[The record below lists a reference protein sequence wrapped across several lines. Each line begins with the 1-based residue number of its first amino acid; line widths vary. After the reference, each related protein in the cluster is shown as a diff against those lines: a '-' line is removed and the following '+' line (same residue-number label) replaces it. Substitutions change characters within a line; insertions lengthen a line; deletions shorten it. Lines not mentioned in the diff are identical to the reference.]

1 MGGRSRW
8 VLPLRAGAAV
18 VMLAVLLREVHWSSL
33 VPDPVA
39 TTPLWLAGALVVTLA
54 GIVLATLRWRQVL
67 AALGRPAP
75 THTLLAHELAG
86 LFVGNFLPST
96 IGGDVLRVTR
106 LSASNGNRPD
116 SFASVVLERLSGWLV
131 LPVLTLAAMAVN
143 PGLLR
148 LGRATVVALV
158 LSGGTLLLLVA
169 VLAAA
174 ASPRLGGR
182 LVAREGW
189 SRFVGAVHL
198 GLERFRRRPRAAASV
213 LLVGVAYQLAVVLAA
228 FLAAHALGIAVSPTA
243 ALAFMPAVAI
253 AQVLPISLGGLGVR
267 EGAFVLFLGPL
278 GVPAGQAV
286 ALGLLVY
293 GLNLVVS
300 LLGAPAFA
308 VGGGVAAGEDG
319 GAPPSTEEHAPAA
332 LA

>member
-1 MGGRSRW
+1 VIRRLRRLRW
-8 VLPLRAGAAV
+8 GLPMRAAV
-18 VMLAVLLREVHWSSL
+18 AVVLLALLLRKIDWSSL
-33 VPDPVA
+33 VPDPHPDDA
-39 TTPLWLAGALVVTLA
+39 LWLAGALVVTLA

-67 AALGRPAP
+67 FAMDLPAP
-75 THTLLAHELAG
+75 TGTLLSHELAG

-96 IGGDVLRVTR
+96 IGGDVLRVSR
-106 LSASNGNRPD
+106 LSAANGDRPD
-116 SFASVVLERLSGWLV
+116 SFASVVLERLTGWLV

-148 LGRATVVALV
+148 LGRASAVALA
-158 LSGGTLLLLVA
+158 LSAGTLLLLAA

-182 LVAREGW
+182 LVKTEGW
-189 SRFVGAVHL
+189 VRFVGAVHL
-198 GLERFRRRPRAAASV
+198 GLARFRGKPRAALEV

-228 FLAAHALGIAVSPTA
+228 FLAAHALGLDVSPTA

-253 AQVLPISLGGLGVR
+253 AQVLPISVGGLGIR

-293 GLNLVVS
+293 GLNLAVS

-308 VGGGVAAGEDG
+308 VGGGTAQADDP
-319 GAPPSTEEHAPAA
+319 APSSRA

>member
-1 MGGRSRW
+1 VTRRIRW
-8 VLPLRAGAAV
+8 GLPLRALVAV
-18 VMLAVLLREVHWSSL
+18 GMLAVLLREVRWASL
-33 VPDPVA
+33 VPDA
-39 TTPLWLAGALVVTLA
+39 DAAAAAWLLAALAVTLG
-54 GIVLATLRWRQVL
+54 GIVLATLRWQQVL
-67 AALGRPAP
+67 VALGLHAR
-75 THTLLAHELAG
+75 TGTLLSHELAG

-106 LSASNGNRPD
+106 LSAANGDRPD
-116 SFASVVLERLSGWLV
+116 SFASVVLERLTGWLV
-131 LPVLTLAAMAVN
+131 LPVLTLFAMAVN
-143 PGLLR
+143 PGLLH
-148 LGRATVVALV
+148 LGRATVTALV
-158 LSGGTLLLLVA
+158 LAGGTLLLLLG

-182 LVAREGW
+182 LATREGW
-189 SRFVGAVHL
+189 IRFVGAVHL
-198 GLERFRRRPRAAASV
+198 GLERLRHRPRAAVGV

-228 FLAAHALGIAVSPTA
+228 FLAARALGLPGVGPTA

-253 AQVLPISLGGLGVR
+253 AQVLPVSFGGLGIR

-278 GVPAGQAV
+278 GVAAGQAV

-293 GLNLVVS
+293 GLNLAVS

-308 VGGGVAAGEDG
+308 VGGGTG
-319 GAPPSTEEHAPAA
+319 GADGDQAGDAPRA

>member
-1 MGGRSRW
+1 VIRRIRW
-8 VLPLRAGAAV
+8 GLPMRAQVAV
-18 VMLAVLLREVHWSSL
+18 VMLALLLRKVHWSSV
-33 VPDPVA
+33 VPDPNA
-39 TTPLWLAGALVVTLA
+39 GDALWLAGALAVTLG

-67 AALGRPAP
+67 AALGLPAP
-75 THTLLAHELAG
+75 TTVLLSHELAG

-106 LSASNGNRPD
+106 LSAANGDRPD
-116 SFASVVLERLSGWLV
+116 SFASVVLERLTGWLV

-148 LGRATVVALV
+148 LGRASAVAVGLAAGTLV
-158 LSGGTLLLLVA
+158 LLAG

-182 LVAREGW
+182 LAAREGW

-198 GLERFRRRPRAAASV
+198 GLARFRTRPRAAVEV
-213 LLVGVAYQLAVVLAA
+213 LAVGIAYQLAVVLAA
-228 FLAAHALGIAVSPTA
+228 FLAAHALGLDVSPTA

-253 AQVLPISLGGLGVR
+253 AQVLPISVGGLGVR

-293 GLNLVVS
+293 GLNLAVS

-308 VGGGVAAGEDG
+308 VGGGTG
-319 GAPPSTEEHAPAA
+319 GVGQRGPASRA

>member
-1 MGGRSRW
+1 M
-8 VLPLRAGAAV
+8 RAAVAV
-18 VMLAVLLREVHWSSL
+18 VMLTLLLRKVHWSSI
-33 VPDPVA
+33 VPDPDPA
-39 TTPLWLAGALVVTLA
+39 DALWLAGALAVTLV

-67 AALGRPAP
+67 AALGLPAP
-75 THTLLAHELAG
+75 TGVLLSHELAG

-106 LSASNGNRPD
+106 LSAANGDRPD
-116 SFASVVLERLSGWLV
+116 SFASVVLERLTGWLV
-131 LPVLTLAAMAVN
+131 LPVLTLGAMAVN

-148 LGRATVVALV
+148 LGRASVVALG
-158 LSGGTLLLLVA
+158 LAAGTLLLLA
-169 VLAAA
+169 GVLAVA

-182 LVAREGW
+182 LAAREGW
-189 SRFVGAVHL
+189 TRFVGAVHL
-198 GLERFRRRPRAAASV
+198 GLARFRERPRAAAEV

-228 FLAAHALGIAVSPTA
+228 FLAAHALGLGVSPTA

-253 AQVLPISLGGLGVR
+253 AQVLPVSVGGLGVR

-293 GLNLVVS
+293 GLNLAVS

-308 VGGGVAAGEDG
+308 VGGGVG
-319 GAPPSTEEHAPAA
+319 PATDPDRTSRA

>member
-1 MGGRSRW
+1 MIRRLRRLRW
-8 VLPLRAGAAV
+8 GLPLRATVAV
-18 VMLAVLLREVHWSSL
+18 VLLALLLRKVHWSSL
-33 VPDPVA
+33 VPDPHA
-39 TTPLWLAGALVVTLA
+39 SDALWLAGALVVTLV

-67 AALGRPAP
+67 AALGLPAP
-75 THTLLAHELAG
+75 TGTLLSHELAG

-96 IGGDVLRVTR
+96 IGGDVLRVSR
-106 LSASNGNRPD
+106 LSAANGDRPD
-116 SFASVVLERLSGWLV
+116 SFASVVLERLTGWLV

-143 PGLLR
+143 PGLLQ
-148 LGRATVVALV
+148 LGRASAVALG
-158 LSGGTLLLLVA
+158 LSAGTLLLLA
-169 VLAAA
+169 GVLAAA

-182 LVAREGW
+182 LVRSEGW
-189 SRFVGAVHL
+189 VRFVGAVHL
-198 GLERFRRRPRAAASV
+198 GLARFRDKPRAAVEV

-228 FLAAHALGIAVSPTA
+228 FLAAHALGLDVSPTA

-253 AQVLPISLGGLGVR
+253 AQVLPISVGGLGVR

-293 GLNLVVS
+293 GLNLAVS

-308 VGGGVAAGEDG
+308 VGGGTGRGSDT
-319 GAPPSTEEHAPAA
+319 APPSRA